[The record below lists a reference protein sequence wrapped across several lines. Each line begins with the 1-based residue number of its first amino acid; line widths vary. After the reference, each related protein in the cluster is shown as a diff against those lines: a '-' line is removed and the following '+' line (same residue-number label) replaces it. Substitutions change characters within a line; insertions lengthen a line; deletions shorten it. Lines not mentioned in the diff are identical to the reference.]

1 MKNEYGAKLDA
12 NGYAPSIMQSC
23 EDACYICFSGRDL
36 VRHEPIG
43 GPYRAKSKRLGLWV
57 HLCTCCHEKVHS
69 ASMMGIRQGR
79 MMKSD
84 AQIVAEWYYHWNDER
99 FIEEFGK
106 NYKE

>member
-1 MKNEYGAKLDA
+1 MKNEYGVKLDS

-23 EDACYICFSGRDL
+23 EDECYICFSGRDL

-57 HLCTCCHEKVHS
+57 HLCTRCHEKVHS
-69 ASMMGIRQGR
+69 ASLMGIRQGR
-79 MMKSD
+79 YMKRQAQD
-84 AQIVAEWYYHWNDER
+84 AAEER
-99 FIEEFGK
+99 YKWSTEKFMEEFGK